1 MSAQV
6 KFYVV
11 KEVWVKVQVN
21 RLDQLPV
28 NVFSM
33 FQINNIYKQN
43 VIKDFIYNSIIGN
56 SNTITVPAL

>member
-33 FQINNIYKQN
+33 SQINNIYKQN
-43 VIKDFIYNSIIGN
+43 VIKDFIYNPIIGN

>member
-21 RLDQLPV
+21 RLDQLLV

-33 FQINNIYKQN
+33 SHINNIYKQN